1 MHNKN
6 LEKIALSSTL
16 IIVFGLYAF
25 HKYSLESQLSLINR
39 KDLVS
44 ITDSSHSYRDGRY
57 IGKVA
62 DAYYGKLQTVITVSN
77 THITDVEFLQ
87 YPKGQQNS
95 VRLNEDALL
104 RLQTEV
110 IAVQSDKFDAIT
122 GASLTSAAFL
132 ESLDSALSQA
142 KI

>member
-1 MHNKN
+1 MPNNNYK
-6 LEKIALSSTL
+6 KIVLSSTL
-16 IIVFGLYAF
+16 IIVFGLYAL
-25 HKYSLESQLSLINR
+25 HKYSLDSQISLINR
-39 KDLVS
+39 KELVS

-62 DAYYGKLQTVITVSN
+62 DAYYGNLQTAVTVSN
-77 THITDVEFLQ
+77 SHITDVEFLQ

-95 VRLNEDALL
+95 VRLNEDALPRL
-104 RLQTEV
+104 RTEV
-110 IAVQSDKFDAIT
+110 ISVQSDKFDAVT

-132 ESLDSALSQA
+132 ESLDSALSQT